1 MDKIRLLVNARA
13 RGFTLLELVI
23 AIAIVAI
30 LGVVLVPTFR
40 GEREK
45 LETKEFVAKL
55 NTLMQAA
62 WQQALSS
69 QKVQRVFFDFNK
81 KSIALSEQSD
91 KDEKNFVLVRGPY
104 ITTEIAIPA
113 NYYFR
118 NFYIQGTDE
127 MGRGGKR
134 KDSWFFL
141 MPSGVAQD
149 VIINIMNQDEDM
161 SEGDAQKFG
170 LVLNPFS
177 AQFGYYDSYQKP

>member
-91 KDEKNFVLVRGPY
+91 KDEKTLFWCVVRILQRKWQFLRIIISEIFTFKVLMKWAV
-104 ITTEIAIPA
+104 AASAKIP
-113 NYYFR
+113 
-118 NFYIQGTDE
+118 G
-127 MGRGGKR
+127 
-134 KDSWFFL
+134 FF
-141 MPSGVAQD
+141 
-149 VIINIMNQDEDM
+149 
-161 SEGDAQKFG
+161 
-170 LVLNPFS
+170 
-177 AQFGYYDSYQKP
+177 